1 MLLKA
6 LQTLELGKWCWN
18 DIIST
23 RTLSFQ
29 TTCKCEGYGELYA
42 QRGWEA
48 KKSTWWLLKEGEPRP
63 WQGRGMHFFF
73 AAPCFKELIGS
84 WLMFNLLFFLC
95 SVNLFFWLD
104 PYKMGYRVNSS
115 VSPICLLQLVLM
127 DPARQT
133 FSMVSDRVPE
143 FFFVFFFDKLLL
155 KLIEI
160 EHLSQAYD
168 MFLL

>member
-1 MLLKA
+1 
-6 LQTLELGKWCWN
+6 
-18 DIIST
+18 
-23 RTLSFQ
+23 
-29 TTCKCEGYGELYA
+29 
-42 QRGWEA
+42 
-48 KKSTWWLLKEGEPRP
+48 
-63 WQGRGMHFFF
+63 
-73 AAPCFKELIGS
+73 
-84 WLMFNLLFFLC
+84 
-95 SVNLFFWLD
+95 
-104 PYKMGYRVNSS
+104 MGYRVNSS

-127 DPARQT
+127 DLARQT